1 MESRWECI
9 LASIFNGFWWI
20 FGGKLG
26 GKIEPRQDKT
36 GQDRARQDK
45 TRQDK
50 DKDKT
55 RQDFGRQKCRG
66 DLLRPGGGGFAPL
79 LGGYYCFEMPSLY
92 LFSGGVGNCVVKI
105 DPKIHASCNRVFG
118 RKLMISG

>member
-1 MESRWECI
+1 MKSRWEGI

-20 FGGKLG
+20 FGSKLG
-26 GKIEPRQDKT
+26 RKIEPRQDKT

-55 RQDFGRQKCRG
+55 RQDKTLADKSAEG
-66 DLLRPGGGGFAPL
+66 
-79 LGGYYCFEMPSLY
+79 
-92 LFSGGVGNCVVKI
+92 
-105 DPKIHASCNRVFG
+105 
-118 RKLMISG
+118 